1 MALPDDLGVLLEEEA
16 DPRGVLLEEEAE
28 PAGPV

>member
-1 MALPDDLGVLLEEEA
+1 MAPPDDLGILLEEEA